1 MSQLSNNSN
10 VHYVK
15 FMRGSIAA
23 WEALKAT
30 PSKINDDT
38 LYFIYQDAQTSKN
51 GKLYLGQKLI
61 SNTDGDININD
72 IGDIYIDDE
81 VLSDKQILVYNDTKQ
96 QWENTSLSTI
106 IDTAID
112 IMQGATADSSGEAG
126 LVPAPQ
132 AGDQT
137 KFLKGNGTW
146 SVIDIPTF
154 DSNIFTKNQNQ
165 EITLVDFVSAPVGT
179 IPTKTENGIEWT
191 YQNNS
196 SLTRVISTLEELN
209 QIVESG
215 TESDNIIYM
224 IPNNSNPNLS
234 NNYDEY
240 MIIQNKIEHLG
251 TFGEVNL
258 NDYVTNSVFQS
269 AISNLN
275 NILNDTTD
283 SENGNLVP
291 GLISR
296 VNTIED
302 NYISKTDIGDL
313 STLILT
319 NNNTNLVEE
328 INSINETVDGLSE
341 RLQWH
346 ELNYNN

>member
-1 MSQLSNNSN
+1 
-10 VHYVK
+10 
-15 FMRGSIAA
+15 
-23 WEALKAT
+23 
-30 PSKINDDT
+30 
-38 LYFIYQDAQTSKN
+38 
-51 GKLYLGQKLI
+51 
-61 SNTDGDININD
+61 
-72 IGDIYIDDE
+72 
-81 VLSDKQILVYNDTKQ
+81 
-96 QWENTSLSTI
+96 
-106 IDTAID
+106 
-112 IMQGATADSSGEAG
+112 
-126 LVPAPQ
+126 
-132 AGDQT
+132 
-137 KFLKGNGTW
+137 
-146 SVIDIPTF
+146 
-154 DSNIFTKNQNQ
+154 
-165 EITLVDFVSAPVGT
+165 
-179 IPTKTENGIEWT
+179 
-191 YQNNS
+191 
-196 SLTRVISTLEELN
+196 
-209 QIVESG
+209 
-215 TESDNIIYM
+215 M

-296 VNTIED
+296 VNIIED
-302 NYISKTDIGDL
+302 NYISKTDIGNL

-346 ELNYNN
+346 ELNYNS